1 VSAPEALAA
10 ELDAILAAA
19 QAERRLPSVSAA
31 AVRDGEVLWSRA
43 LGLADAERG
52 ETATPQHAY
61 RIGSITKTFTA
72 VCVMQLRD
80 AGLVELDAPLSEY
93 VPEAAAGPT
102 VRQALAHLSGLQREP
117 AGDIWET
124 LRPPS
129 REELLASLPEV
140 EHVLA
145 AGERWHY
152 SNLAFALLGELV
164 ARLRQASF
172 REVLQERV
180 LAPLGLARTSFEPS
194 APAARGYLVD
204 PYSDAVWPEPDV
216 AMSDSTAALGQL
228 WSTAADL
235 CAWGDFLAAGRDG
248 VLARRTLDEMTRV
261 QTMVDH
267 EGWTLAWGLGIEL
280 YRRGNRLFA
289 GHGGAMPGFLAGLAI
304 DRRERTGAAVLASA
318 STNARAEELAL
329 DLACAALDALPREP
343 AEWRPD
349 GGPPAEVEP
358 LLGRWWSEGSELVFS
373 YREGRL
379 RAELVGGPP
388 GRSLSWLA
396 PDGPDRYRVVEGREQ
411 GELLRVV
418 RDEHGEVV
426 KLYFATY
433 PMTREP
439 RTFG

>member
-1 VSAPEALAA
+1 MSAPETLAA
-10 ELDAILAAA
+10 ELDRILAAA

-31 AVRDGEVLWSRA
+31 AVRDGELVWRRA
-43 LGLADAERG
+43 VGLADVERG
-52 ETATPQHAY
+52 EQATPEHAY

-80 AGLVELDAPLSEY
+80 AGRVELDAPLREY
-93 VPEAAAGPT
+93 VPEAAPGAT

-117 AGDIWET
+117 PGEIWET

-129 REELLASLPEV
+129 REELLASLPAAEQ
-140 EHVLA
+140 VLA

-164 ARLRQASF
+164 ARLHGAPF
-172 REVLQERV
+172 RDVLHERV
-180 LAPLGLARTSFEPS
+180 LAPLRLARTSFEPT

-204 PYSDAVWPEPDV
+204 PYSDAAWPEPDV
-216 AMSDSTAALGQL
+216 AMTGSTAALGQL

-235 CAWGDFLAAGRDG
+235 CVWGDFLATGRDD

-267 EGWTLAWGLGIEL
+267 GRWTLAWGLGIEL
-280 YRRGNRLFA
+280 YRRGERVFA
-289 GHGGAMPGFLAGLAI
+289 GHGGAMPGFLAGLAV
-304 DRRERTGAAVLASA
+304 ERSERAGAAVLASA

-329 DLACAALDALPREP
+329 DLACAVLDALRREP
-343 AEWRPD
+343 AAWRPD

-358 LLGRWWSEGSELVFS
+358 LLGRWWTEGSELVLS

-379 RAELVGGPP
+379 QAELVGGPP
-388 GRSLSWLA
+388 GRSVSWLA

-418 RDEHGEVV
+418 RDERGAVV
-426 KLYFATY
+426 KLYLATY
-433 PMTREP
+433 PVTREP